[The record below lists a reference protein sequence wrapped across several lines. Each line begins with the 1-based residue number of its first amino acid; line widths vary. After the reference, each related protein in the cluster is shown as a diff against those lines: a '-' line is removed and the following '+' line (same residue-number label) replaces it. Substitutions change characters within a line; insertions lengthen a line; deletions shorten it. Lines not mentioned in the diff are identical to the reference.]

1 MTKLIYHRSAVKKT
15 LIDTWRSYTKFHEF
29 AEFKIWHASIVGV
42 FSFPLFYL
50 IWTAIVP
57 QPFESIRLR
66 LIGSALCATLALSEY
81 WPVSLRKHKAV
92 LSYITFVYCLPFFFS
107 YMMLMNNASTVW
119 LLSMLA
125 ALMYLVFLIDA
136 VNVVPATII
145 GTTLGTIAY
154 LNSSTAPVFAPPL
167 YTAIPIL
174 LFTFIG
180 MLFLSFGTN
189 QIVDEKLKAAS
200 TLAGYIAHEMRTPL
214 ASIRLNAQT
223 VEDMVAVLSDA
234 YVFARSHGFE
244 GPHIRPEK
252 IEMLRESCDSIVA
265 QSNSANAV
273 IDALLIN
280 LSETSRQGRAPGTW
294 SVNSM
299 RETLHHVLD
308 DRAMKNDAKIPITV
322 LGQADFNFLGSRDL
336 ISHVMYNLIRNAL
349 RAAAETSGSV
359 TVELVVGQ
367 RWNSVIVADDGP
379 GIDPRTVSHL
389 FTPFKSFNRDSGGS
403 GLGLAFCRLVVENIG
418 GTINCESTLG
428 QGATFTVQLPALG
441 TTIVPDRET
450 SPAGLPT
457 SGTMG

>member
-1 MTKLIYHRSAVKKT
+1 
-15 LIDTWRSYTKFHEF
+15 
-29 AEFKIWHASIVGV
+29 
-42 FSFPLFYL
+42 
-50 IWTAIVP
+50 
-57 QPFESIRLR
+57 
-66 LIGSALCATLALSEY
+66 
-81 WPVSLRKHKAV
+81 
-92 LSYITFVYCLPFFFS
+92 
-107 YMMLMNNASTVW
+107 MMLMNNASTVW

-154 LNSSTAPVFAPPL
+154 LSTSTAPIFAPPL

-174 LFTFIG
+174 LFTFVG

-223 VEDMVAVLSDA
+223 VEDMVVVLSDA

-299 RETLHHVLD
+299 RETLHQVLD

-349 RAAAETSGSV
+349 RAAAEKSGSV

-379 GIDPRTVSHL
+379 GIDPRTVLHL

-418 GTINCESTLG
+418 GTISCESTPG